1 MAGALPIFNR
11 INYRRGCF
19 MKKSFQRVIATLNL
33 FQGKQSLT
41 IFLLAAFFA
50 LSACDDSSSASSVE
64 TGVSSSSVESPDSSV
79 TLSGASAES
88 NGSSNE
94 TKDKSSSS
102 ENKSSSSAKETKDS
116 SDSKSSSSVKSG
128 DSSSSKKDV
137 SSSSVNSSSSVKS
150 SSSSSV
156 KQSSSS
162 VGFIDPDDVVTGT
175 MTDSRDNKVYKTVT
189 IGTQT
194 WMAENLNYAYTS
206 VPYKYDS
213 KYGSYTS
220 DSTSWCYDDDP
231 SNCDKYG
238 RLYTWAASMDS
249 IGTWST
255 NGIGCGYGSTCS
267 PTYPVRGICPTGWH
281 LPTKAEFE
289 TLFTAVGGSFQAAK
303 RLKSTSGW
311 EAAGKAI
318 DAYGF
323 SALPAGARDNK
334 GAFSSPG
341 LYAYFWSATEFRDY
355 AYNIF
360 LYSNDEFAY
369 LKYVDKY
376 LGLSV
381 RCIKD
386 SD

>member
-1 MAGALPIFNR
+1 
-11 INYRRGCF
+11 

-41 IFLLAAFFA
+41 IFMLAAFFA
-50 LSACDDSSSASSVE
+50 LSACDDSSSAGDDDNNVILSGDSREESSDSRSNDKDE
-64 TGVSSSSVESPDSSV
+64 AISSSAKATDKDSEPAEGSSSSVEKGLPDSD
-79 TLSGASAES
+79 A
-88 NGSSNE
+88 
-94 TKDKSSSS
+94 
-102 ENKSSSSAKETKDS
+102 KSSSSAKETKTS

-128 DSSSSKKDV
+128 DSSSSSKDK
-137 SSSSVNSSSSVKS
+137 SSSSVSSSSSVKS

-162 VGFIDPDDVVTGT
+162 VGFIDPDDVVVTGT

-206 VPYKYDS
+206 VPYKFDS
-213 KYGSYTS
+213 KCGSYTS

-281 LPTKAEFE
+281 MPTKAEFE

-341 LYAYFWSATEFRDY
+341 LYASFWSATEFRDY

-360 LYSNDEFAY
+360 LYGNDEFAY

>member
-1 MAGALPIFNR
+1 
-11 INYRRGCF
+11 

-311 EAAGKAI
+311 EAAGEAI

>member
-1 MAGALPIFNR
+1 
-11 INYRRGCF
+11 
-19 MKKSFQRVIATLNL
+19 MKCVKGL
-33 FQGKQSLT
+33 G
-41 IFLLAAFFA
+41 FLWVAVLAAFFA
-50 LSACDDSSSASSVE
+50 LSACDDSSSASSDE
-64 TGVSSSSVESPDSSV
+64 TGTSSSSVETSDLDESSSSV
-79 TLSGASAES
+79 DKKSSGNES
-88 NGSSNE
+88 TE
-94 TKDKSSSS
+94 KDKSSSS
-102 ENKSSSSAKETKDS
+102 VKGSEPVEVSSSSAKETKGS
-116 SDSKSSSSVKSG
+116 SDSKSSSSVKTS
-128 DSSSSKKDV
+128 DSSSSNKDK
-137 SSSSVNSSSSVKS
+137 SSSSVNSSSSVKT

-249 IGTWST
+249 IGTWCT

-281 LPTKAEFE
+281 MPTKAEFE

-311 EAAGKAI
+311 EAAGEAI

-360 LYSNDEFAY
+360 LYGNDEFAY

-381 RCIKD
+381 RCLKD